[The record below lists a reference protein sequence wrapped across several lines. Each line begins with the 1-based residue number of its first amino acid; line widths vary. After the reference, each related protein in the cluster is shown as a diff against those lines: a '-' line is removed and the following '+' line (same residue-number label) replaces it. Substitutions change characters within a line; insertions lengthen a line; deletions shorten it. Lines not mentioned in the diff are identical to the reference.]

1 MMSVKV
7 DYLFN
12 VLLRSSKFLSVLI
25 GAVVF
30 GTHGHGIKR
39 KDIFWA
45 VVLTLGVIVFSF
57 GQQGSGSKKG
67 SEIGYFFGILS
78 LLCDTFV
85 SHFQESFKAV
95 QKKNDKNKLHFLDFT
110 LATNIFM
117 FLTGLCLS
125 IISGELPKMS
135 QFITQHPKVVPDLLE

>member
-25 GAVVF
+25 GAMVF
-30 GTHGHGIKR
+30 GTHGHQVKR

-45 VVLTLGVIVFSF
+45 IVLTIGVIIFSF
-57 GQQGSGSKKG
+57 GSENSGKKKG

-85 SHFQESFKAV
+85 SHFQESFKAI
-95 QKKNDKNKLHFLDFT
+95 QKKND
-110 LATNIFM
+110 
-117 FLTGLCLS
+117 
-125 IISGELPKMS
+125 
-135 QFITQHPKVVPDLLE
+135 Q